1 MVLGSACYK
10 KGEAFERKF
19 IVLNEITFS
28 YCIAGFFC
36 FLKVILTIKL
46 RGKTEKEEDR
56 HWNRHKEH
64 LSFPIILHTQKR
76 NLKKLSPATI
86 PP

>member
-1 MVLGSACYK
+1 MMIEKMDKKSNPSRRFPLHSMVLGSACYRK
-10 KGEAFERKF
+10 EEAFERKF

-28 YCIAGFFC
+28 YCIAVFFC

-56 HWNRHKEH
+56 H
-64 LSFPIILHTQKR
+64 
-76 NLKKLSPATI
+76 
-86 PP
+86 